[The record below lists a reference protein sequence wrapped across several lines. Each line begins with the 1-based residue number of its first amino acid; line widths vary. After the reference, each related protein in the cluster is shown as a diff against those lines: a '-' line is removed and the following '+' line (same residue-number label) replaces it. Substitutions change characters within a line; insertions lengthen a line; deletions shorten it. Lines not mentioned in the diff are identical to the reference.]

1 MEKFSAMF
9 RPVFLLASI
18 AVVFAAGCASGPSE
32 KSVDAAPSDVVAV
45 AATNVIAVPPPVA
58 PEPVPPVAAPEPVPA
73 PKPKPW
79 TIQYEAG
86 HQLAKFDGINVYLG
100 KPAESNWKSRK
111 AFPSAVDK
119 KTTVSPLVSGRSAP
133 LATAR
138 PMRICLDPG
147 HGGVD
152 SGALSKD
159 AATAERDVTLDI
171 AMRVKRLLEKD
182 GSFVVML
189 TRGDNKTDQLLPQR
203 PSKAKNFNADA
214 FISIHLNANASS
226 VPHGIETYLC
236 PAYGTESTGYAKKKA
251 SAESKLIY
259 PGNAHDGGNM
269 QLAFCIQRRLIRE
282 TKKEDRGV
290 KRARFVVLREA
301 EMPAALVECGF
312 ISNASD
318 LAYLRSESGRD
329 KIARGIYDGICD
341 FCFGTIAPGLPA
353 RSSVIAAGPAP
364 HAPSAGAPAQ
374 TPAAAPAQTGP
385 VEFVPS
391 AERIVA
397 PSFIE
402 GAVPVSSPGVR
413 DAALRAAGLV
423 P

>member
-1 MEKFSAMF
+1 MEKRQTIELSAF
-9 RPVFLLASI
+9 RTAFAALAL
-18 AVVFAAGCASGPSE
+18 AFVAGCASDPE
-32 KSVDAAPSDVVAV
+32 KLSVDAAPAGI
-45 AATNVIAVPPPVA
+45 ATNVVEAPPPVA
-58 PEPVPPVAAPEPVPA
+58 PAPVPPPPAAEPA
-73 PKPKPW
+73 PKAKPW

-111 AFPSAVDK
+111 AFPSAIDK
-119 KTTVSPLVSGRSAP
+119 KTTVSPLTSGRSTP

-138 PMRICLDPG
+138 QMRICLDPG
-147 HGGVD
+147 HGGAD

-159 AATAERDVTLDI
+159 GSTKERDVTLDI

-182 GSFVVML
+182 GSFVVLL
-189 TRGDNKTDQLLPQR
+189 TRSDNKTDQMLPQR
-203 PSKAKNFNADA
+203 PSKAKNWKADA
-214 FISIHLNANASS
+214 FVSIHLNANAAS

-236 PAYGTESTGYAKKKA
+236 PAYGTESTGYSKKKA
-251 SAESKLIY
+251 SAESRLIY

-318 LAYLRSESGRD
+318 LAYLRSEAGRD
-329 KIARGIYDGICD
+329 KIAKGIYDGICD
-341 FCFGTIAPGLPA
+341 FCFGTMAPGLPA
-353 RSSVIAAGPAP
+353 RSSGAAPAP
-364 HAPSAGAPAQ
+364 VP
-374 TPAAAPAQTGP
+374 AAPAQAVPPAPAAGP
-385 VEFVPS
+385 LEFVPS
-391 AERIVA
+391 AERVTA
-397 PSFIE
+397 PSYLD
-402 GAVPVSSPGVR
+402 GQAPVSAPGVR